1 MSLQSPMLG
10 SLVRAGLRR
19 FLRCQDGMISIE
31 CACIG
36 GLSSIGIVGALSS
49 MSGSVAGLFDRL
61 SSTLS
66 GSGGG

>member
-1 MSLQSPMLG
+1 
-10 SLVRAGLRR
+10 
-19 FLRCQDGMISIE
+19 MISIE